1 MMSRKTK
8 LLSAAVG
15 LAALIATPAFA
26 QSYAPEYGT
35 GNIVPN
41 ATSQATTSS
50 ALAQADPI
58 ARPSS
63 RDRIRVQHQGGVFDG
78 APAGVD
84 PYQYHDDLMAKEAN

>member
-8 LLSAAVG
+8 ILSVAVG
-15 LAALIATPAFA
+15 LAALIATPVLA

-35 GNIVPN
+35 GNVIPN
-41 ATSQATTSS
+41 ATSQSTATSVF
-50 ALAQADPI
+50 AQANPI

-63 RDRIRVQHQGGVFDG
+63 RDRIRVQHQGGIFDG

-84 PYQYHDDLMAKEAN
+84 PYRYHNDLMAKEAN

>member
-15 LAALIATPAFA
+15 LAVLIATPAFA

-35 GNIVPN
+35 GNIVH

-58 ARPSS
+58 ARRSS
-63 RDRIRVQHQGGVFDG
+63 RDRIRVQHQGGIFDG

>member
-15 LAALIATPAFA
+15 LAVLIATPAFA

-35 GNIVPN
+35 GNIIPN
-41 ATSQATTSS
+41 ATSQSTATS
-50 ALAQADPI
+50 AFAQADPI
-58 ARPSS
+58 AGPSK
-63 RDRIRVQHQGGVFDG
+63 RARIRDQRQGGIFDG

>member
-15 LAALIATPAFA
+15 LAALIATPALA

-35 GNIVPN
+35 GNVIPN
-41 ATSQATTSS
+41 ATSQSTATS
-50 ALAQADPI
+50 AFAQANPI
-58 ARPSS
+58 ARSPS
-63 RDRIRVQHQGGVFDG
+63 RARIRVQPQGGVFDG

-84 PYQYHDDLMAKEAN
+84 PYQYHNNLMATEAN